1 MERVKLRNDF
11 ELPVMSVGTNRMG
24 YDKMFSI
31 LSSAVDA
38 GITFIDTARDYG
50 NESVVGDVLY
60 KIVQHRG
67 LSRDNLFVTT
77 KVGNSQQF
85 GTDMFKQIDI
95 SLRNLKLD
103 YIDLWLLHWPYP
115 DLYMDNLR
123 QMEVIYK
130 SGKVKSFG
138 VANCRL
144 RHLKTMETA
153 NLLPHVI
160 QIEHHPFRHS
170 GDILKYCKDRRIQI
184 EAYSPLCFMIEKL
197 RWNPVLLRISEKYG
211 KSLGQIILR
220 WHYQHHVIPVFRT
233 ENPERFK
240 ENADIFTFELDR
252 EDMMNIGV
260 LDEDYKFIPESLH
273 CPGY

>member
-50 NESVVGDVLY
+50 NESVVGDVLC

-197 RWNPVLLRISEKYG
+197 RWNPVLLRISEKHG

>member
-1 MERVKLRNDF
+1 MEKVKLRNDF
-11 ELPVMSVGTNRMG
+11 ELPVMSIGTNRMG

-50 NESVVGDVLY
+50 NESVVGDVLH
-60 KIVQHRG
+60 KIVKYGG

-85 GTDMFKQIDI
+85 GMDMFKQIDM

-115 DLYMDNLR
+115 GLYIDNLR
-123 QMEVIYK
+123 QIEAIYK

-160 QIEHHPFRHS
+160 QIEHHPFRYS
-170 GDILKYCKDRRIQI
+170 EDILKYCKDRRIQI

-197 RWNPVLLRISEKYG
+197 RWNPVLLRISQKHG
-211 KSLGQIILR
+211 KSLGQIVLR
-220 WHYQHHVIPVFRT
+220 WHYQHHIIPVFRT

-240 ENADIFTFELDR
+240 ENADIFAFELDE
-252 EDMMNIGV
+252 EDMMSIRV